1 MRSNDINILTFI
13 FFLAQSYVG
22 GVEEEEGGTPG
33 QTRLSVATL
42 LNRHEWFRAGNLA
55 AFGRYGDAYTAKKET
70 SLI

>member
-1 MRSNDINILTFI
+1 MSVAHLHPSVVYKKKTRMRSNDINILSFI

-42 LNRHEWFRAGNLA
+42 LNRHE
-55 AFGRYGDAYTAKKET
+55 
-70 SLI
+70 